1 MWFTITKRTIKIFFY
16 IFIIFCKRFIIYC
29 IKLIGS
35 RGIVDKINEE
45 IKPMNINFL
54 LSFNITFIILFDFN
68 ILSLI
73 IITFVWLI
81 NNN

>member
-1 MWFTITKRTIKIFFY
+1 MWFTISKRTIKNIFLYFY
-16 IFIIFCKRFIIYC
+16 YLCKRFIIYC

-45 IKPMNINFL
+45 IKLMNINLL

-68 ILSLI
+68 IVYLI

>member
-1 MWFTITKRTIKIFFY
+1 MVYHNQKDNKKYFSIFLLS
-16 IFIIFCKRFIIYC
+16 FCKRFIIYC

-45 IKPMNINFL
+45 IKLMNINLL

-68 ILSLI
+68 IVYLI